1 MSSFWMPG
9 AIRKPLDRN
18 YTKQT
23 RRGTNAVV
31 LHVAVSESATLAGW
45 FNDPR
50 ARASS
55 HFYVRR
61 DGTIE
66 QYIPINLISWA
77 GVQSDQ
83 RAIAVETQGMGHGA
97 WTAAQVQAMQQI
109 IKFCQSKYRG
119 ITTRVMRSSKK
130 AETGIGWHALGV
142 PATQTQKLRRVS
154 QTGGELWSGAV
165 GKICP
170 GPDRIK
176 QVPGLVAGIT
186 GAKAQASVDGSAGK
200 ANAQATAKG
209 RSVTAKVGVKVVQQ
223 QLRDAGYYRGLIDG
237 VDGPM
242 TSQAVL
248 AYQKAQR
255 YFPGLLRD
263 GIWGD
268 LTQAHFEWVKR
279 LQTALN
285 AWKTASRIGK
295 TKVDGDYGAY
305 ADRLVRQTMT
315 DNFRGAYAKA
325 VRKIYGRTARPVND
339 GKPGRAFCQMLGIP
353 AHPTA

>member
-1 MSSFWMPG
+1 MSFWMPG
-9 AIRKPLDRN
+9 AVRKPLTRN
-18 YTKQT
+18 YTNQT
-23 RRGTNAVV
+23 RKVTNAVI
-31 LHVAVSESATLAGW
+31 LHIAVSESATLQDW
-45 FNDPR
+45 FNNPR
-50 ARASS
+50 AGASS

-77 GVQSDQ
+77 GVQSDA
-83 RAIAVETQGMGHGA
+83 RAISVETQGVGHGA
-97 WTAAQVQAMQQI
+97 WTDAQIVAMQQI
-109 IKFCQSKYRG
+109 IRYCQSIYPG
-119 ITTRVMRSSKK
+119 IPSRVMRSSKK
-130 AETGIGWHALGV
+130 SETGIGWHKLGV
-142 PATQTQKLRRVS
+142 PATYAQKLRRVS

-176 QVPGLVAGIT
+176 QIPGLVAGLA

-209 RSVTAKVGVKVVQQ
+209 RSVTAKVGVRQVQQ
-223 QLRDAGYYRGLIDG
+223 QLRDAGYYKGLIDD

-242 TSQAVL
+242 TAQAVL
-248 AYQKAQR
+248 AYQKNQR

-263 GIWGD
+263 GNWGD

-285 AWKTASRIGK
+285 GWKTAGRIGK
-295 TKVDGDYGAY
+295 TKIDGDYGSFV
-305 ADRLVRQTMT
+305 DRLVRQTIT
-315 DNFRGAYAKA
+315 DNFRGAYTRAVKA
-325 VRKIYGRTARPVND
+325 EYGWRARPVND
-339 GKPGRAFCQMLGIP
+339 GQPGRAFCRMLNIP